1 MIPPPFNHATGS
13 ASKAGGKNKATGSTN
28 NGVEFCKGSLLCCGR
43 SIKRATV
50 IHRHTESTCKG
61 GALFMM
67 SDDGPDMDAKDG
79 AFKMTDVKSIF
90 ARQLC
95 KNTNTIIGSVLA

>member
-1 MIPPPFNHATGS
+1 MLWQEHQKGDGHTQ
-13 ASKAGGKNKATGSTN
+13 TH
-28 NGVEFCKGSLLCCGR
+28 GVNLQR
-43 SIKRATV
+43 
-50 IHRHTESTCKG
+50 

-79 AFKMTDVKSIF
+79 AFKIIDVKSIF

-95 KNTNTIIGSVLA
+95 KNTNTIGSVLA